1 MSSECRR
8 LDLQSSALAQ
18 SITGMMGF
26 RLGMH
31 RKTANADGVRIT
43 TATGQ
48 RVRLDKVSVHRGD
61 QTEADRES
69 GIADHQDDPLVTRPL
84 HVHVVNA
91 DDKVTDTNT
100 CQLPMSH
107 AHNHTRTA
115 LCDRS
120 FAVAGPRIWNSL
132 PATIRDPTLSAGT
145 FAAQHY

>member
-31 RKTANADGVRIT
+31 RKTANTDGVRIT

-48 RVRLDKVSVHRGD
+48 RVRLDEVSVHRGD

-84 HVHVVNA
+84 HVHVVNT

-107 AHNHTRTA
+107 AHNQWLRLAQFLRYSGLLAKNREFITY
-115 LCDRS
+115 
-120 FAVAGPRIWNSL
+120 
-132 PATIRDPTLSAGT
+132 ATCIRCL
-145 FAAQHY
+145 HVE